1 MAGSL
6 RDFMTDLRK
15 RKQLLVVKKEVD
27 PKFELHAVV
36 RKVQAGPNLPVLFEK
51 VRGTRFRLQRLDDGH
66 RLPWIA
72 FRPLFFLL
80 SVKHRFVRID
90 VFVHERGELLPHC
103 LRARRNLN
111 THGRMIVRFSFQG
124 GGRFQ
129 PAALRPPEGGRYTG
143 EFHVV

>member
-51 VRGTRFRLQRLDDGH
+51 VRGTRFPVVSNLLGNYGIVAQQLGADIGKLAEKWASLSRANSFPEPLDSNVA
-66 RLPWIA
+66 PAA
-72 FRPLFFLL
+72 FD
-80 SVKHRFVRID
+80 RISLK
-90 VFVHERGELLPHC
+90 GLPHLVFC
-103 LRARRNLN
+103 EKDA
-111 THGRMIVRFSFQG
+111 GPSK
-124 GGRFQ
+124 
-129 PAALRPPEGGRYTG
+129 
-143 EFHVV
+143 